1 MFATGISIYI
11 FISLSFEENDL
22 SQEFGKT
29 YVDYESCLKSDL
41 IYYIKIE
48 VVRIPTIL
56 KLLLAQLLVILAN
69 YCL

>member
-11 FISLSFEENDL
+11 FISLSFEEKDL

-29 YVDYESCLKSDL
+29 YVYYESCLKSDL
-41 IYYIKIE
+41 IYYIKIK

>member
-11 FISLSFEENDL
+11 FISLSFEEKDL
-22 SQEFGKT
+22 IQEFGKT

-41 IYYIKIE
+41 IYYIKIK